1 MNENPA
7 TKVKFDNRTVIG
19 VSWEWD
25 YQSSSDIVILGMQIT
40 PGQISCSGVSDQQ
53 IMNSFC
59 VCVYDFIWLQ
69 FGDLF

>member
-25 YQSSSDIVILGMQIT
+25 YQFSSNIVILGMQIT
-40 PGQISCSGVSDQQ
+40 PGQISCSGAADQQ
-53 IMNSFC
+53 IMNSFL
-59 VCVYDFIWLQ
+59 CVYDFIWLQ